1 MLQVVT
7 WIFLG
12 SAAVHAIYYLFVY
25 SRVALHKSKNKKAV
39 STSEG
44 VHSDKPLDND
54 NNPEA
59 TQHVSAKA
67 LPPVTVLICARDEA
81 HNLKKYLPIVCE
93 QVYPTDYE
101 VLVVNDLSEDDTME
115 TLFDLGRKYQHLDY
129 RTIPEQAKVLKGKK
143 FALTI
148 GVKAAKYPNVILT
161 DADCYPSS
169 PFWLQKMAACFSD
182 KKNIVLGFGAYEKR
196 SGFLN
201 TLIRYETFMSGM
213 SYLSFAKA
221 GMPYMGVGR
230 NLAYTKPV
238 FFSTNV
244 FVKKPQLASG
254 DDDLL
259 VNAVA
264 TGKNTAVCIDKEGFT
279 VSGPKLT
286 WDEWLFQKRRHVST
300 AAHYKFV
307 HKALLALFQLSHVLF
322 YLTLILMLIYSR
334 DYALVGGVF
343 GFRLLLTSV
352 VHFFAMRKL
361 GTADLWLWSP
371 IFDALYPLYYAAMLP
386 GLKANP
392 QSSWK

>member
-7 WIFLG
+7 WIFIG

-25 SRVALHKSKNKKAV
+25 IRVALHTSKKD
-39 STSEG
+39 ST
-44 VHSDKPLDND
+44 
-54 NNPEA
+54 
-59 TQHVSAKA
+59 KA

-81 HNLKKYLPIVCE
+81 HNLKKYLPAVCE
-93 QVYPTDYE
+93 QVYPNDFE

-115 TLFDLGRKYQHLDY
+115 TLFDLGRKYTNLDY

-148 GVKAAKYPNVILT
+148 GVKAAKYPNIILT

-169 PFWLQKMAACFSD
+169 PYWLQRIASCISD
-182 KKNIVLGFGAYEKR
+182 KKNIVLGFGGYEKR

-201 TLIRYETFMSGM
+201 TLIRYETFMSGL
-213 SYLSFAKA
+213 SYLSFAKV

-230 NLAYTKPV
+230 NLAYTKEK

-244 FVKKPQLASG
+244 FVKNPMLASG

-259 VNAVA
+259 INAVA
-264 TGKNTAVCIDKEGFT
+264 NRKNTTVCIDKDAFT
-279 VSGPKLT
+279 ISGPKLT

-300 AAHYKFV
+300 AAHYKFG
-307 HKALLALFQLSHVLF
+307 HQALLVLFQLSHVLF
-322 YLTLILMLIYSR
+322 YVSLLLMLIYSK
-334 DYALVGGVF
+334 DYALVGSVF

-352 VHFFAMRKL
+352 VHFFAMKKL

-371 IFDALYPLYYAAMLP
+371 IFDALYPLYYFIMLP